1 MPRFPSSA
9 FMALPFLFLT
19 GISTAAL
26 AADLRVTT
34 DKDEF
39 DGACDAHCS
48 LRDAVH
54 AANERPGTD
63 RIRLNGILVLN
74 RANLSGS
81 AAEDDNRSGDL
92 DIRDD
97 LVIIGRGE
105 EVTEIRG
112 EALNDRIF
120 EVHSGARLSVERL
133 TVSGGSTPTY
143 GGALKNDGEV
153 LLKRVTLS
161 DNSAKA
167 VNDDDLSSGGA
178 IANYGRLGILSS
190 RLLRNKAEGLERAS
204 FGGAVY
210 NLGSLVV
217 RDSLFEGNVGGNDAG
232 GFAGALYNSGKADI
246 ARSSFIDNWTP
257 EFGDASAIL
266 NDKAGVLKV
275 SNSTFSRN
283 NALAAVILNQA
294 PSPEGTPSMELINVS
309 IVDNIGVG
317 VRNGGTLRIRNSLIA
332 GILDEME
339 GYSNGCWN
347 FGNRY
352 RFEATGLLLGSAPSN
367 CTADRYIDDEETLTR
382 LVHPL
387 TAIDDRT
394 YVHALRENSP
404 ALDAGVGSCTR
415 HDQRRQP
422 RPQDGTGD
430 GVAACDLGAYERSA
444 AQLPTAQ

>member
-1 MPRFPSSA
+1 MPVFPSQA
-9 FMALPFLFLT
+9 FRALPFMFLAS
-19 GISTAAL
+19 ISTTAL

-39 DGACDAHCS
+39 DGACDTHCS
-48 LRDAVH
+48 LRDAVQ
-54 AANERPGTD
+54 AANERPGLD
-63 RIRLNGILVLN
+63 RIQLKGIFVLD
-74 RANLSGS
+74 RASP
-81 AAEDDNRSGDL
+81 AAEHAVEDDNSSGDL

-97 LVIIGRGE
+97 LIISGRGE
-105 EVTEIRG
+105 QATQIRG

-120 EVHSGARLSVERL
+120 EVQPGARLILEHL

-143 GGALKNDGEV
+143 GGALANHGEV

-167 VNDDDLSSGGA
+167 VRDEDPSSGGA
-178 IANYGRLGILSS
+178 VANFGGLVVLSS
-190 RLLRNKAEGLERAS
+190 RLIRNTAEGRERAS
-204 FGGAVY
+204 FGGALY
-210 NLGSLVV
+210 NQGALVV
-217 RDSLFEGNVGGNDAG
+217 RDSLFEGNVGGNDYG
-232 GFAGALYNSGKADI
+232 GYAGALYNSGEADI
-246 ARSSFIDNWTP
+246 SRSSFIDNWTP

-266 NDKAGVLKV
+266 NEKAGVLKV
-275 SNSTFSRN
+275 TNSTFSRN
-283 NALAAVILNQA
+283 NALAAVILNRA
-294 PSPEGTPSMELINVS
+294 PTGEGTPSVELINVS

-317 VRNGGTLRIRNSLIA
+317 VRNGGALRIRNSLIA

-347 FGNRY
+347 FGNQY
-352 RFEATGLLLGSAPSN
+352 RFEASGLLLGTAPSN
-367 CTADRYIDDEETLTR
+367 CPADRYIDDEETLTR

-430 GVAACDLGAYERSA
+430 GVAACDLGAYERA
-444 AQLPTAQ
+444 AQAPVAP